1 MPGQLLYNDVTIE
14 SAVITS
20 VDVDRWTVELMTV
33 NSSRR
38 LTDVPWSLPYLHS
51 DSGEGIQYV
60 PEEGSVCLLLSPS
73 DGEDSPVIL
82 AYMPVARQDTYRTN
96 RIDMSPGDIGFVGRD
111 GNRVMCRRGG
121 ILELSTGLAT
131 SMYFPISS
139 LIRHFAKAVDTTTAA
154 GDDLWEVDAYQN
166 GSAKTR
172 HRFHVRCD
180 TSVQG
185 EDQYDVSA
193 IMGSPIGKEASPFVQ
208 LLTSLG
214 LSVSGTEDDFLL
226 QLLVGRHKLGQNRPV
241 FAVGINKS
249 GQVAVV
255 IKDTG
260 FTVEGSSKWKITEL
274 FEAEAKNLT
283 LIAQDTLTTRC
294 TNKVDTYT
302 SSRETGTQKEV
313 DVVDLKLGKSTPSGH
328 QPLLKGPDFVSAL
341 ANAFLVIQDTPA
353 GPVPLGR
360 IVPGPGWPALLS
372 AMTTHTKA
380 T

>member
-14 SAVITS
+14 TAVITS

-60 PEEGSVCLLLSPS
+60 PEEGAVCLLLSPS

-96 RIDMSPGDIGFVGRD
+96 RIDLSPGDIGFVGRD

-121 ILELSTGLAT
+121 IIELSSGLAT

-139 LIRHFAKAVDTTTAA
+139 IIRHFAKAVDTTTAA
-154 GDDLWEVDAYQN
+154 GDELWEIDAYQN
-166 GSAKTR
+166 GVAKTR
-172 HRFHVRCD
+172 HRFHVRQD
-180 TSVQG
+180 TGVQG
-185 EDQYDVSA
+185 EDQFDVSA
-193 IMGSPIGKEASPFVQ
+193 VMGSPIDNEASPFVQ

-214 LSVSGTEDDFLL
+214 LSVSGTQDDFLF
-226 QLLVGRHKLGQNRPV
+226 QLLVGRHKLGESLPV
-241 FAVGINKS
+241 FAVGMNKN

-255 IKDTG
+255 LQDIG
-260 FTVEGSSKWKITEL
+260 FTVKGSTKWKVTEL
-274 FEAEAKNLT
+274 FEAEAKNIT

-313 DVVDLKLGKSTPSGH
+313 DVVDIKLGKSTPGGH

-360 IVPGPGWPALLS
+360 IVPGPGWPLLLS